1 MKHFFLLIF
10 VLLVVL
16 GSVNALKLGETTVI
30 TIDGTEKAVTFNDLV
45 GEKGLDLKITD
56 YIVSQDV
63 GVGQTIM
70 NTKDGVCLYYITGES
85 ISDDK
90 VDIKVSKCESVVS
103 INNWN
108 SEDIADITVT
118 MGTTIYCIDFKYSL
132 PEQTIFVESGVVGD
146 CSLQI
151 PTTPVNEPSCP
162 DDKKVQ
168 SPLLYMWGEDVCFSS
183 QTICSEPLQ
192 VKVDVA
198 DIALCPKK
206 GCQQPFSGK
215 INYLWKDNTCFS
227 TQAICNEPLQ
237 VKVDVAED
245 SFCPQSSCNDAP
257 LGEWPAQ
264 YILEDNTCFSSKTLC
279 SNPLMVEVNA
289 VDNFYCIAQPK
300 DTGTCPYN
308 KIIDQTQYIWKD
320 NVCFTAKS
328 ICSDPLKI
336 VVDVLANVNSK
347 ESCKEIV
354 KPVTTGEETKKSDGS
369 KKDEGSGDGDKGAKE
384 EAGFGGG
391 GGGGSMSGVP
401 LNIPKSNALF
411 NDGYCKTQLHK
422 QKCKDGYRTYK
433 CQAYNIKGKFKD
445 FKEECASCN
454 NNKQDLNEEGV
465 DCGGICANKCL
476 VTEEGKGTIT
486 QPSFGKTEGTPI
498 VTEPS
503 AFEKYRIPIIILIA
517 IIGLIV
523 GMVLWIHK
531 PKQEGYTVSATQT
544 QKEKEDIPAR
554 LKGIPQDEVDSMK
567 KYIKTQLGK
576 GVDRQKIT
584 SILESIGWKQEIIDY
599 IFDEMQ
605 HHVLPAQ
612 YEEQLRRYIGY
623 YIHKGVAQDKIKAT
637 LLKSGWQEEVI
648 NKILVDLK

>member
-10 VLLVVL
+10 VLLIVL
-16 GSVNALKLGETTVI
+16 GSVLALKQGETKVVNVKGVDYAVTYNELKNDGFLDLSKTIYLGENANVGIGETT
-30 TIDGTEKAVTFNDLV
+30 KL
-45 GEKGLDLKITD
+45 TD
-56 YIVSQDV
+56 AS
-63 GVGQTIM
+63 G
-70 NTKDGVCLYYITGES
+70 NCLYYVTGKSFSEEQVEV
-85 ISDDK
+85 I
-90 VDIKVSKCESVVS
+90 VSKCEST
-103 INNWN
+103 INGLG
-108 SEDIADITVT
+108 EGDIEL
-118 MGTTIYCIDFKYSL
+118 IY
-132 PEQTIFVESGVVGD
+132 
-146 CSLQI
+146 
-151 PTTPVNEPSCP
+151 P
-162 DDKKVQ
+162 DA
-168 SPLLYMWGEDVCFSS
+168 SNPNFCFSVEH
-183 QTICSEPLQ
+183 TDLDDNGNPIL
-192 VKVDVA
+192 KVDVPEICKVEIPLPPVPGAEPQEPFLIEA
-198 DIALCPKK
+198 DGQCFLATVLETEPEV
-206 GCQQPFSGK
+206 K
-215 INYLWKDNTCFS
+215 I
-227 TQAICNEPLQ
+227 
-237 VKVDVAED
+237 
-245 SFCPQSSCNDAP
+245 
-257 LGEWPAQ
+257 
-264 YILEDNTCFSSKTLC
+264 
-279 SNPLMVEVNA
+279 EVNA
-289 VDNFYCIAQPK
+289 VECPAK
-300 DTGTCPYN
+300 TCPLPEKEQKTTYN
-308 KIIDQTQYIWKD
+308 LVDDACFSTTTLCLEPLQLKVDSADYSVCKMWEAQKDCTTIVSKPEPEYILVDDQ
-320 NVCFTAKS
+320 CFETTTLCTIPVK
-328 ICSDPLKI
+328 
-336 VVDVLANVNSK
+336 VYVNSADK
-347 ESCKEIV
+347 SKCE
-354 KPVTTGEETKKSDGS
+354 VTTTTDEEVKQGDGS

-384 EAGFGGG
+384 DAGLGGG

-401 LNIPKSNALF
+401 LNIPKSKALF

-422 QKCKDGYRTYK
+422 QTCKDGYRTYK
-433 CQAYNIKGKFKD
+433 CQAYNIKGEFKQY
-445 FKEECASCN
+445 KEECASCN
-454 NNKQDLNEEGV
+454 NNKQDANENGV

-486 QPSFGKTEGTPI
+486 QPSFGKTEGAPI

-531 PKQEGYTVSATQT
+531 PKQEGYTISATQT

-554 LKGIPQDEVDSMK
+554 LKGIPNDEVDSMK